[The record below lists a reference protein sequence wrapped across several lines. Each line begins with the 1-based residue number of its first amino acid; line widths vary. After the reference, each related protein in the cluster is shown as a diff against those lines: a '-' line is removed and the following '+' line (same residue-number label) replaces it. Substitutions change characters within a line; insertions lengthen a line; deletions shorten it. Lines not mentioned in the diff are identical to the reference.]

1 MKSHTY
7 IVFYILELV
16 ATAIDGCKLSEVPCL
31 KLSCVGFLVQHVA
44 RRGRTVEFD
53 ALHLTF

>member
-44 RRGRTVEFD
+44 RRGRTV
-53 ALHLTF
+53 